1 MKGGPAP
8 DGRTSRSKWR
18 GNHATSPP
26 VRLSIFPL
34 VSQSVGAETPPALKC
49 MKCHSLSPRFPAVGI
64 WLALTAVSLAQPLPQ
79 TPAEGKGFSPQRLE
93 KMHAVVQRYIDEGK
107 HAGAISM
114 IVRDGNIVDWQTY
127 GYRDL
132 EAKAP
137 MEKDTIVRIYS
148 MSKII
153 TSVAVLMLHEEG
165 RFKLNDPVASYIP
178 ELKDMKVFKGGTA
191 DKPDL
196 VDAKSPITIKHLLTH
211 TAGFTYGSTNNA
223 VETLNERA
231 DLWNAP
237 TFKEFI
243 SRVAKLPLAH
253 QPGEA
258 FRYGINTDVL
268 GYLVEVVSG
277 QKFEDYLEQR
287 LFRPLGMRDTAF
299 YVPEEKRSRLAKIYE
314 AGPDGKLRPAKPIL
328 DSYHGSGQGFPSGG
342 GGLYST
348 IGDYARFGQML
359 LNGGRLEDHQILG
372 RKTVE
377 LMMVNHLNHL
387 ERQTHIWSDSDGFG
401 LGGAVRID
409 LAKGNSLGSEGQ
421 FGWTGAATTYFNLD
435 PREYT
440 LALLF
445 VQHFPHDQHG
455 IFWKFSTLFY
465 QSLVD

>member
-1 MKGGPAP
+1 MKK
-8 DGRTSRSKWR
+8 RLFS
-18 GNHATSPP
+18 SPP
-26 VRLSIFPL
+26 IALFLLS
-34 VSQSVGAETPPALKC
+34 ALATAA
-49 MKCHSLSPRFPAVGI
+49 LS
-64 WLALTAVSLAQPLPQ
+64 QPLPRAR
-79 TPAEGKGFSPQRLE
+79 PVEEGFSPQRLE
-93 KMHAVVQRYIDEGK
+93 KMHTMIQRHIAEGK

-114 IVRDGNIVDWQTY
+114 IVRDGKIVDWQAY
-127 GYRDL
+127 GCRDL
-132 EAKAP
+132 ETKAP
-137 MEKDTIVRIYS
+137 MERNTIVRIYS
-148 MSKII
+148 MSKVI

-165 RFKLNDPVASYIP
+165 RFKLDDPVANYIP
-178 ELKDMKVFKGGTA
+178 ELKNMKVFKGGTA
-191 DKPDL
+191 DNPEL

-211 TAGFTYGSTNNA
+211 TAGFTYGSTNHP
-223 VETLNERA
+223 VEALNERA

-243 SRVAKLPLAH
+243 GRVCKLPLAH

-268 GYLVEVVSG
+268 GYLVEIVSG
-277 QKFEDYLEQR
+277 QKFEDFLEQR
-287 LFRPLGMRDTAF
+287 IFRPLRLRDTAF

-314 AGPDGKLRPAKPIL
+314 LGPDGNLRPAKPIL
-328 DSYHGSGQGFPSGG
+328 DSYRGPGQGFPSGG

-359 LNGGRLEDHQILG
+359 LNGGKLDGEQILG
-372 RKTVE
+372 RKAVE
-377 LMMVNHLNHL
+377 LMMANHLNHL
-387 ERQTHIWSDSDGFG
+387 ERQTHIWSNSDGFG
-401 LGGAVRID
+401 LGGSVRID
-409 LAKGNSLGSEGQ
+409 LAKGNGLGSVGQ

-435 PREYT
+435 PKEKT